1 MTIEQNTSAQ
11 KHIIKKSVQALWQR
25 KKIRYTLFIVLIL
38 GGLFLS
44 MGKKE
49 GISPKDFEQTRI
61 ERGNIVEVVTASGK
75 IQPINTVSVGTQI
88 SGIVEQVLVDYN
100 DEVKE
105 GQLLARLDTA
115 LLTESKNDAQARL
128 ALATAKQKIAKLNYD
143 RYAKLYKEKLI
154 AKATLE
160 EAEIALAV
168 ADTDILTATADVN
181 KAERNY
187 GYAQITS
194 PVSGTVITKEVEQ
207 GQTVAASYQTPTL
220 FSIAEDLSKMQIEA
234 SIAEAD
240 IGSIKSDMSVTFTVD
255 AYPNDVFDGK
265 VKQVRLS
272 PTEDS
277 NVVMY
282 TVVIDVDNSSRK
294 LLPGMT
300 AFVSI
305 VVNSA
310 EDILRLPTSALQ
322 FKPNARLRQMIEKKQ
337 IDLKPTQA
345 MVYQFKEGKLQ
356 PVVFERGISNASHI
370 EVKSGFKEGDK
381 VVTEFLQRMGGKR

>member
-1 MTIEQNTSAQ
+1 MTEQQN
-11 KHIIKKSVQALWQR
+11 ILPKKKFISQSVHAIWKY
-25 KKIRYTLFIVLIL
+25 KKIRYGFLCVIVLI
-38 GGLFLS
+38 GFLFTTT
-44 MGKKE
+44 KKD
-49 GISPKDFEQTRI
+49 GISPNEFEQTRI

-100 DEVKE
+100 DEVKK

-115 LLTESKNDAQARL
+115 LLTESKNDAEARL
-128 ALATAKQKIAKLNYD
+128 ALATAKQKIAKLNYE
-143 RYAKLYKEKLI
+143 RFNKLYNEKLI

-187 GYAQITS
+187 GYAQIMS

-220 FSIAEDLSKMQIEA
+220 FLIAEDLSKMQIEA

-240 IGSIKSDMSVTFTVD
+240 IGVIKSDMPVTFTVD
-255 AYPNDVFDGK
+255 AYPNDVFEGK

-305 VVNSA
+305 VVNSV
-310 EDILRLPTSALQ
+310 ENVLRLPTSALQ

-345 MVYQFKEGKLQ
+345 MVYQFENGKIK
-356 PVVFERGISNASHI
+356 PVVFEKGISNASHI
-370 EVKSGFKEGDK
+370 EIKSGLNEGEQ
-381 VVTEFLQRMGGKR
+381 VITEFLQRMGGRR